1 MLFVNLFVFKFLPS
15 VGEPWREKFD
25 TVSVYAGD
33 TAAVSF
39 EVRIWP
45 HLWFRWDVETM
56 SYNGN
61 TMLQTPRK
69 PAHLWSVLEGC
80 WPSLHLPLIN
90 LAQINVRNS
99 NNFFEVCEVTFAF
112 SRLWDVLPD
121 KERWTL
127 YLFFLNWL
135 FILYSSND
143 WPQNSTGTKEKNHR
157 L

>member
-1 MLFVNLFVFKFLPS
+1 MLFVNLFVFEFLPG
-15 VGEPWREKFD
+15 VGEPWREKSD

-33 TAAVSF
+33 AAAVSF

-56 SYNGN
+56 SCYGN
-61 TMLQTPRK
+61 TMLRTPRK
-69 PAHLWSVLEGC
+69 PTHLWSVLEGC

-99 NNFFEVCEVTFAF
+99 NFFFEVCEVTFAF
-112 SRLWDVLPD
+112 SRLWNVLPD

-127 YLFFLNWL
+127 YLTADIESLVIPWL
-135 FILYSSND
+135 GLWGASPSS
-143 WPQNSTGTKEKNHR
+143 
-157 L
+157 